1 MRTRNAAWQIAP
13 DGSGHKYPADIPFQ
27 LKLLRMVGRQTWIP
41 HGQHWLLTKIWDP
54 DSEKNFIFEVDFF
67 GMRYQGDM
75 AQYCD
80 WKVFAYGCSTYSEL
94 SLLKDLAGEMRRRR
108 GGVVFFEIGANI
120 GHHTLFMAPRVD
132 SVIAVEP
139 FVDNRKLI
147 QQKLAMNHL
156 SNVQLLP
163 YALGARDE
171 TLKYYPGGAVNSGTG
186 TFMPLDI
193 GTYQEPIEVEVRNGD
208 ALCRERNVPRIDL
221 MKVDAE
227 GFERFVLQGLAE
239 RIHADR
245 PLVLLELSAPPRESF
260 GSEARL
266 KELFWDGAVYAEV
279 SGREGRDYTL
289 RPFNYATAPETLIA
303 PPEWADFINSRIQN

>member
-171 TLKYYPGGAVNSGTG
+171 TLKYYPGERSIRERAH
-186 TFMPLDI
+186 
-193 GTYQEPIEVEVRNGD
+193 
-208 ALCRERNVPRIDL
+208 LCR
-221 MKVDAE
+221 
-227 GFERFVLQGLAE
+227 
-239 RIHADR
+239 
-245 PLVLLELSAPPRESF
+245 
-260 GSEARL
+260 
-266 KELFWDGAVYAEV
+266 W
-279 SGREGRDYTL
+279 T
-289 RPFNYATAPETLIA
+289 
-303 PPEWADFINSRIQN
+303 